1 MTTATGIKGE
11 DRERAI
17 AGWLFMSP
25 TVIIFTVFIIIPII
39 FAIYFSLT
47 DWNGISPP
55 ADASFIGFQNYRALL
70 FEDGIRQSDFFRA
83 LKNTTYFALG
93 VVPAQTIL
101 SLLLAVVVNQ
111 AWLRYKGFFRTTY
124 YFPSITSSIA
134 ISLMFLFF
142 YQKSGLINSVLE
154 RVTFGAWE
162 PVAWMSD
169 PRGVF
174 HILLG
179 TLGLT
184 AQSAPEFLTSTEVAG
199 LTLWDWISGPSVALS
214 GIMIMNTWTTI
225 GTMMVIFLA
234 ALQNVP
240 GYVYEAAEIDGASA
254 WTQFRRITLPLLRP
268 TLFFVITLG
277 LIGTYQVFDQVYVMS
292 SGGPAKTTLT
302 VAYLVYRNGF
312 TNSDMGLAAAIAI
325 LLFIIIFTLT
335 MIQRRITGSTADL

>member
-1 MTTATGIKGE
+1 MAVATGVRGE

-17 AGWLFMSP
+17 AGWLFMTP
-25 TVIIFTVFIIIPII
+25 AIIIFTVFIIIPIA
-39 FAIYFSLT
+39 FAAYYSLT

-55 ADASFIGFQNYRALL
+55 SEANFIGVENYREVLVGG
-70 FEDGIRQSDFFRA
+70 GIRQSDFFKA

-93 VVPAQTIL
+93 VVPTQTAL
-101 SLLLAVVVNQ
+101 ALFLAVIVNQ
-111 AWLRYKGFFRTTY
+111 AWLRFKGFFRTTY
-124 YFPSITSSIA
+124 YFPSITSSVA

-142 YQKSGLINSVLE
+142 YQRSGLVNQVLQTI
-154 RVTFGAWE
+154 TFGAFE
-162 PVAWMSD
+162 PIAWMND
-169 PRGVF
+169 PRGLI
-174 HILLG
+174 HILLEQVG
-179 TLGLT
+179 VTIQTAPEWVRSEVLGLT
-184 AQSAPEFLTSTEVAG
+184 V
-199 LTLWDWISGPSVALS
+199 WDWISGPSLALV

-240 GYVYEAAEIDGASA
+240 GFVYEAAQIDGATA
-254 WTQFRRITLPLLRP
+254 WQQFRKITLPLVRP

-277 LIGTYQVFDQVYVMS
+277 LIGTYQVFDQIYVMS

-312 TNSDMGLAAAIAI
+312 NNSAMGLAAAIAI

-335 MIQRRITGSTADL
+335 MIQRRITGSEADL

>member
-1 MTTATGIKGE
+1 MAAASGIKGE

-25 TVIIFTVFIIIPII
+25 TMIIFGVFIVVPIL

-55 ADASFIGFQNYRALL
+55 GEAQFIGVENYRTLL
-70 FEDGIRQSDFFRA
+70 AGGGIRQADFFKA

-93 VVPAQTIL
+93 VVPAQTAL
-101 SLLLAVVVNQ
+101 SLILAVIVNQ
-111 AWLRYKGFFRTTY
+111 AWLRFKGFFRTTY

-142 YQKSGLINSVLE
+142 YQRSGLVNQVLSGL
-154 RVTFGAWE
+154 TFGRWE
-162 PVAWMSD
+162 PVAWMAD
-169 PRGVF
+169 PRGLF
-174 HILLG
+174 HIILEAVG
-179 TLGLT
+179 VTIRTAPEWVRTEVLGLT
-184 AQSAPEFLTSTEVAG
+184 I
-199 LTLWDWISGPSVALS
+199 WDWISGPSVALMA
-214 GIMIMNTWTTI
+214 IMFMNTWTTI

-234 ALQNVP
+234 ALQSVP
-240 GYVYEAAEIDGASA
+240 GYVYEAAQLDGASA
-254 WTQFRRITLPLLRP
+254 VRQFRSITLPLLRP

-302 VAYLVYRNGF
+302 VAYLVYQNGF
-312 TNSDMGLAAAIAI
+312 ANSNMGMAAAIAI

-335 MIQRRITGSTADL
+335 MIQRRITGSEGDL

>member
-1 MTTATGIKGE
+1 MAAATGVKGE

-25 TVIIFTVFIIIPII
+25 TLVIFGVFIIIPIL
-39 FAIYFSLT
+39 FALYFSLT

-55 ADASFIGFQNYRALL
+55 GEANFIGLKNFQELL
-70 FEDGIRQSDFFRA
+70 IGGGIRQADFFKA

-93 VVPAQTIL
+93 VVPAQTAL

-111 AWLRYKGFFRTTY
+111 AWLRFKGFFRTTY

-142 YQKSGLINSVLE
+142 YQKSGLINQVLG
-154 RVTFGAWE
+154 RLTFGNWE
-162 PVAWMSD
+162 PIAWMAD
-169 PRGVF
+169 PRGLF
-174 HILLG
+174 HIILG
-179 TLGLT
+179 ALGVTIQNAPDFVKTEVLGLT
-184 AQSAPEFLTSTEVAG
+184 I
-199 LTLWDWISGPSVALS
+199 WDWISGPSIALMA
-214 GIMIMNTWTTI
+214 IMIMNTWTTI

-240 GYVYEAAEIDGASA
+240 GFVYEAAQIDGASA

-268 TLFFVITLG
+268 TLFFVVTLG
-277 LIGTYQVFDQVYVMS
+277 LIGTYQVFDQIYVMS
-292 SGGPAKTTLT
+292 GGGPAKTTLT
-302 VAYLVYRNGF
+302 VAYLVYRSGF
-312 TNSDMGLAAAIAI
+312 TNSDMGMAAAIAI

-335 MIQRRITGSTADL
+335 MIQRRITGSEADV

>member
-1 MTTATGIKGE
+1 MSTASGIKGE
-11 DRERAI
+11 DRERAV

-25 TVIIFTVFIIIPII
+25 TVLIFSVFIIIPII
-39 FAIYFSLT
+39 FALYYSLT

-55 ADASFIGFQNYRALL
+55 GDATFIGFENYRSIL
-70 FEDGIRQSDFFRA
+70 FQEGIRQADFFKS
-83 LKNTTYFALG
+83 LKNTTYFAMG
-93 VVPAQTIL
+93 VVPAQTLL

-142 YQKSGLINSVLE
+142 YQKSGLINNVLSTI
-154 RVTFGAWE
+154 TFGRWE
-162 PVAWMSD
+162 AVAWMSD
-169 PRGVF
+169 PRGLF
-174 HILLG
+174 HIALESIGITARTSPLLVE
-179 TLGLT
+179 TKVLGLT
-184 AQSAPEFLTSTEVAG
+184 I
-199 LTLWDWISGPSVALS
+199 WDWISGPSIALS
-214 GIMIMNTWTTI
+214 AIMIMNTWTTI
-225 GTMMVIFLA
+225 GTMMIIFLA

-240 GYVYEAAEIDGASA
+240 GYVYEAAQIDGASA

-277 LIGTYQVFDQVYVMS
+277 LIGTYQVFDQIYVMS

-302 VAYLVYRNGF
+302 VAYLVYRSGF
-312 TNSDMGLAAAIAI
+312 TNSDMGMAATIAI

-335 MIQRRITGSTADL
+335 MIQRRITGSEADL

>member
-1 MTTATGIKGE
+1 MAAASGIKGE

-25 TVIIFTVFIIIPII
+25 TMLIFGIFIIVPII

-55 ADASFIGFQNYRALL
+55 REAQFIGLENYQALL
-70 FEDGIRQSDFFRA
+70 AGGGIRQADFFKA

-93 VVPAQTIL
+93 VVPAQTII
-101 SLLLAVVVNQ
+101 SLLLAVIVNQ
-111 AWLRYKGFFRTTY
+111 AWLRFKGFFRTTY

-142 YQKSGLINSVLE
+142 YQRSGLVNQVLSAL
-154 RVTFGAWE
+154 TLGNWE
-162 PVAWMSD
+162 PVAWMAD
-169 PRGVF
+169 PRGLF
-174 HILLG
+174 HIILEAAGVTIRTAPEWVRTEL
-179 TLGLT
+179 LGLT
-184 AQSAPEFLTSTEVAG
+184 I
-199 LTLWDWISGPSVALS
+199 WDWISGPSVALMA
-214 GIMIMNTWTTI
+214 IMFMNTWTTV

-240 GYVYEAAEIDGASA
+240 SFVYEAAQIAGANA
-254 WTQFRRITLPLLRP
+254 LTQFRRITLPLLRP

-277 LIGTYQVFDQVYVMS
+277 LIGTYQVFDQIYVMS

-302 VAYLVYRNGF
+302 VAYLVYQNGF
-312 TNSDMGLAAAIAI
+312 ANSDMGMAAAIAI

-335 MIQRRITGSTADL
+335 MIQRRITGSEGDL

>member
-1 MTTATGIKGE
+1 MAAASGIKGE

-25 TVIIFTVFIIIPII
+25 TMIIFGVFIIVPII

-55 ADASFIGFQNYRALL
+55 GDATFIGLENYRTLL
-70 FEDGIRQSDFFRA
+70 AGGGIRQADFFKA

-93 VVPAQTIL
+93 VVPAQTAL
-101 SLLLAVVVNQ
+101 SLILAVIVNQ
-111 AWLRYKGFFRTTY
+111 AWLRFKGFFRTTY

-142 YQKSGLINSVLE
+142 YQRSGLVNQVFSA
-154 RVTFGAWE
+154 VTFGQWE
-162 PVAWMSD
+162 PIAWMAD
-169 PRGVF
+169 PRGLF
-174 HILLG
+174 HIILESAG
-179 TLGLT
+179 VTIRTAPEWVRTEVLGLT
-184 AQSAPEFLTSTEVAG
+184 I
-199 LTLWDWISGPSVALS
+199 WDWISGPSVALMA
-214 GIMIMNTWTTI
+214 IMIMNTWTTI

-234 ALQNVP
+234 ALQSVP
-240 GYVYEAAEIDGASA
+240 GFVYEAAQIDGASA
-254 WTQFRRITLPLLRP
+254 WRQFRSITLPLLRP

-302 VAYLVYRNGF
+302 VAYLVYQNGF
-312 TNSDMGLAAAIAI
+312 ANSSMGMAAAIAI

-335 MIQRRITGSTADL
+335 MIQRRITGSEGDL

>member
-1 MTTATGIKGE
+1 MAAASGIKGE

-25 TVIIFTVFIIIPII
+25 TMLIFGIFIIVPII

-55 ADASFIGFQNYRALL
+55 RDAQFIGLENYQTLL
-70 FEDGIRQSDFFRA
+70 AGGGIRQADFFKA

-93 VVPAQTIL
+93 VVPAQTII
-101 SLLLAVVVNQ
+101 SLLLAVIVNQ
-111 AWLRYKGFFRTTY
+111 AWLRFKGFFRTTY

-142 YQKSGLINSVLE
+142 YQRSGLVNQVLSALTLGN
-154 RVTFGAWE
+154 RE
-162 PVAWMSD
+162 PVAWMAD
-169 PRGVF
+169 PRGLF
-174 HILLG
+174 HIILEGVGVTIRTAPDWVRTEL
-179 TLGLT
+179 LGLT
-184 AQSAPEFLTSTEVAG
+184 I
-199 LTLWDWISGPSVALS
+199 WDWISGPSVALMA
-214 GIMIMNTWTTI
+214 IMFMNTWTTV

-234 ALQNVP
+234 ALQSVP
-240 GYVYEAAEIDGASA
+240 GFVYEAAQIDGANA
-254 WTQFRRITLPLLRP
+254 LTQFRRITLPLLRP

-277 LIGTYQVFDQVYVMS
+277 LIGTYQVFDQIYVMS

-302 VAYLVYRNGF
+302 VAYLVYQNGF
-312 TNSDMGLAAAIAI
+312 ANSDMGMAAAIAI

-335 MIQRRITGSTADL
+335 LIQRRITGSEGDL

>member
-1 MTTATGIKGE
+1 MAAMSGIKGE

-25 TVIIFTVFIIIPII
+25 TILIFGVFIIIPIL
-39 FAIYFSLT
+39 FALYISLT

-55 ADASFIGFQNYRALL
+55 SEATFIGTDNYEALL
-70 FEDGIRQSDFFRA
+70 INDGIRQSDFFRA

-93 VVPAQTIL
+93 VVPAQTII
-101 SLLLAVVVNQ
+101 SLLLAVIVNQ
-111 AWLRYKGFFRTTY
+111 AWLRFKGFFRTTY

-142 YQKSGLINSVLE
+142 YQRSGLVNQVLS
-154 RVTFGAWE
+154 TITLGAWE
-162 PVAWMSD
+162 PIAWMSD
-169 PRGVF
+169 PRGLF

-179 TLGLT
+179 AVGVTIQTAPEWVRTEVLGLT
-184 AQSAPEFLTSTEVAG
+184 I
-199 LTLWDWISGPSVALS
+199 WDWISGPSVALM

-234 ALQNVP
+234 ALQGVP
-240 GYVYEAAEIDGASA
+240 GYVYEAAQIDGASA
-254 WTQFRRITLPLLRP
+254 WRQFRSITLPLLRP

-292 SGGPAKTTLT
+292 AGGPAKTTLT

-312 TNSDMGLAAAIAI
+312 TNSDMGLAAAIAV

-335 MIQRRITGSTADL
+335 MIQRRITGSESDL

>member
-1 MTTATGIKGE
+1 MSTATGIKGE
-11 DRERAI
+11 DRERAV

-25 TVIIFTVFIIIPII
+25 TVLIFTVFIIIPII
-39 FAIYFSLT
+39 FALYYSMT

-55 ADASFIGFQNYRALL
+55 GDATFIGLENYRSIL
-70 FEDGIRQSDFFRA
+70 FQEGIRQTDFFKS
-83 LKNTTYFALG
+83 LKNTTYFAMG

-142 YQKSGLINSVLE
+142 YQKSGLINNVLSTI
-154 RVTFGAWE
+154 TFDRWE
-162 PVAWMSD
+162 PIAWMSD
-169 PRGVF
+169 PRGIF
-174 HILLG
+174 HIALESVG
-179 TLGLT
+179 IT
-184 AQSAPEFLTSTEVAG
+184 ALTSPALVENKVLG
-199 LTLWDWISGPSVALS
+199 LTLWDWISGPSIALS
-214 GIMIMNTWTTI
+214 AIMIMNTWTTI
-225 GTMMVIFLA
+225 GTMMIIFLA

-240 GYVYEAAEIDGASA
+240 GYVYEAAQIDGASA

-277 LIGTYQVFDQVYVMS
+277 LIGTYQVFDQIYVMS

-302 VAYLVYRNGF
+302 VAYLVYRSGF
-312 TNSDMGLAAAIAI
+312 TNSDMGMAAAIAI
-325 LLFIIIFTLT
+325 LLFILIFALT
-335 MIQRRITGSTADL
+335 MVQRRITGSEADL

>member
-1 MTTATGIKGE
+1 MAAASGIKGE

-25 TVIIFTVFIIIPII
+25 TILIFSVFIIIPIF

-55 ADASFIGFQNYRALL
+55 SEANFIGVANYRELL
-70 FEDGIRQSDFFRA
+70 IESGIRQSDFFKA

-93 VVPAQTIL
+93 VVPVQTAL
-101 SLLLAVVVNQ
+101 ALLLAVIVNQ
-111 AWLRYKGFFRTTY
+111 AWLRFKGFFRTTY

-142 YQKSGLINSVLE
+142 YQRSGLVNSVLST
-154 RVTFGAWE
+154 VTFGRWE
-162 PVAWMSD
+162 PIAWMAD
-169 PRGVF
+169 PRGLF
-174 HILLG
+174 HILLEAVG
-179 TLGLT
+179 VTIRTAPEWVRTEVLGLT
-184 AQSAPEFLTSTEVAG
+184 I
-199 LTLWDWISGPSVALS
+199 WDWISGPSVALM

-240 GYVYEAAEIDGASA
+240 GFVYEAAQIDGASA
-254 WTQFRRITLPLLRP
+254 WRQFRSITVPLLRP

-277 LIGTYQVFDQVYVMS
+277 LIGTYQVFDQIYVMS

-312 TNSDMGLAAAIAI
+312 NNSDMGMAAAIAI

-335 MIQRRITGSTADL
+335 TIQRRITGSEGDL

>member
-1 MTTATGIKGE
+1 MAAASGIKGE

-25 TVIIFTVFIIIPII
+25 TMIIFGVFIIVPII

-55 ADASFIGFQNYRALL
+55 GDATFIGLENYRTLL
-70 FEDGIRQSDFFRA
+70 AGGGIRQADFFKA

-93 VVPAQTIL
+93 VVPAQTAL
-101 SLLLAVVVNQ
+101 SLILAVIVNQ
-111 AWLRYKGFFRTTY
+111 AWLRFKGFFRTTY

-142 YQKSGLINSVLE
+142 YQRSGLINQVLSA
-154 RVTFGAWE
+154 VTFGAWE
-162 PVAWMSD
+162 PVAWMAD
-169 PRGVF
+169 PRGLF
-174 HILLG
+174 HIILEAVG
-179 TLGLT
+179 VTIRTAPEWVRSEVLGLT
-184 AQSAPEFLTSTEVAG
+184 I
-199 LTLWDWISGPSVALS
+199 WDWISGPSVALMA
-214 GIMIMNTWTTI
+214 IMFMNTWTTI

-234 ALQNVP
+234 ALQSVP
-240 GYVYEAAEIDGASA
+240 GYVYEAAQLDGASA
-254 WTQFRRITLPLLRP
+254 LRQFRSITLPLLRP

-277 LIGTYQVFDQVYVMS
+277 LIGTYQVFDQIYVMS

-302 VAYLVYRNGF
+302 VAYLVYQNGF
-312 TNSDMGLAAAIAI
+312 ANSNMGMAAAIAI

-335 MIQRRITGSTADL
+335 MIQRRITGSEADL